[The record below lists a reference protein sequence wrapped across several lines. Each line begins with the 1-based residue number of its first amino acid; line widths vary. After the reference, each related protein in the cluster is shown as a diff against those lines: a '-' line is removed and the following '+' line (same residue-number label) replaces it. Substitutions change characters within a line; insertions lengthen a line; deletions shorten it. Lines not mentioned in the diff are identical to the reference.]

1 MSIIRILPEAV
12 ANKIAA
18 GEVVERPASVVK
30 ELLENCLDAGAGRV
44 EISVEGGG
52 KRLIRIVDDGQG
64 MTHDDALLAFERHAT
79 SKIRSA
85 DDLFEISTLGFRGE
99 ALPSIAAVSRLVLE
113 TRHATET
120 SGTRV
125 EIAGGKLRDVKEV
138 AWPQGTSIEVRDLF
152 YITPARRKF
161 LKSEST
167 ELGHIATLA
176 THYALAH
183 PEKSFRLT
191 SLTNEILN
199 VPPVANHRERLYQV
213 MGGQILEQLLEMA
226 PVERRVLTA
235 ALPEMGEEGEP
246 SGEAPLIRV
255 QGFISRPEV
264 QKLNRNNIYFFVN
277 RRLVRDRLILH
288 AITEA
293 YRNIL
298 PSGAFPVA
306 LIFLEIPPSEV
317 DVNVHPSKIEVR
329 FRHGNFVHDLV
340 RDSIRQTLLA
350 TRPVASFPMSRSAP
364 PAVLAV
370 EAADVADTLAEEP
383 PLMRGAMMPSPPARP
398 SGRGTGREFHLS
410 PARMEPRP
418 QRLPLDSALAPYAP
432 VAPLSVCPA
441 APVTTEE
448 AAIQTPSE
456 LPLDLQPL
464 GQVQES
470 FIVAV
475 NSDGLWIVD
484 QHAAHERVLFDRH
497 VRRRQEKKVEV
508 QRLLMPVIVQLKP
521 EQQVTYQVIADELA
535 ENGFEVEPFG
545 QRTVAIKTAPADL
558 PADEVEK
565 LMMEIL
571 EGASQEGAR
580 ISLDDL
586 RGRIAAS
593 ISCHAAVKVNMT
605 LERSKMDWLLQALGA
620 TDCPMTCPHGR
631 PTVLRYGMKDLMKA
645 FRRI

>member
-30 ELLENCLDAGAGRV
+30 ELLENSLDAGAGRV

-52 KRLIRIVDDGQG
+52 KRLIRIVDDGEG

-79 SKIRSA
+79 SKIRTA
-85 DDLFEISTLGFRGE
+85 EDLFEIATLGFRGE

-113 TRHATET
+113 TKHASE
-120 SGTRV
+120 SAGTRV
-125 EIAGGKLRDVKEV
+125 EVAGGKLRDVKEV
-138 AWPQGTSIEVRDLF
+138 VWPQGTRIEARELF
-152 YITPARRKF
+152 FNTPARRKF

-167 ELGHIATLA
+167 ELGHIATLV

-183 PEKSFRLT
+183 PEKSFRLA

-199 VPPVANHRERLYQV
+199 VSPVASHRERLYQV
-213 MGGQILEQLLEMA
+213 MGGQTLEQLLEMA
-226 PVERRVLTA
+226 PVERRILTPT
-235 ALPEMGEEGEP
+235 LPETGEEEEAA
-246 SGEAPLIRV
+246 GEAPVVRV
-255 QGFISRPEV
+255 RGFVSRPDV

-298 PSGAFPVA
+298 PAKVFPVA
-306 LIFLEIPPSEV
+306 LIFLELPPPEV

-329 FRHGNFVHDLV
+329 FRHSGFMHDLV
-340 RDSIRQTLLA
+340 RDSIRQALLA

-364 PAVLAV
+364 PAGLAV
-370 EAADVADTLAEEP
+370 EAADVADRLAEEP
-383 PLMRGAMMPSPPARP
+383 PLMRGAMTPSEPGRPPARA
-398 SGRGTGREFHLS
+398 TGGDFDLS
-410 PARMEPRP
+410 SPRLEPRA

-432 VAPLSVCPA
+432 LAPSAPLPVEPWEMDAAASA
-441 APVTTEE
+441 APR
-448 AAIQTPSE
+448 E

-475 NSDGLWIVD
+475 NSAGLWIVD

-497 VRRRQEKKVEV
+497 VRQRQERKVEA
-508 QRLLMPVIVQLKP
+508 QRLLMPIIVELKP
-521 EQQVTYQVIADELA
+521 EQQVTYQAIADELVA
-535 ENGFEVEPFG
+535 NGFEVEPFG
-545 QRTVAIKTAPADL
+545 QRTVAVKTAPAEI
-558 PADEVEK
+558 PADDVEK
-565 LMMEIL
+565 LMLEIL
-571 EGASQEGAR
+571 EGASQQGAT
-580 ISLDDL
+580 ISLEVL

-593 ISCHAAVKVNMT
+593 ISCHAAIKVNMA
-605 LERSKMDWLLQALGA
+605 LERTKMDWLLQALGR

-631 PTVLRYGMKDLMKA
+631 PTVLRYGMKDLQKA
-645 FRRI
+645 FKRI

>member
-12 ANKIAA
+12 ANKISA

-30 ELLENCLDAGAGRV
+30 ELLENSLDAGANRV
-44 EISVEGGG
+44 EITVEGGG

-85 DDLFEISTLGFRGE
+85 EDLFEISTLGFRGE

-113 TRHATET
+113 TRHASEN

-125 EIAGGKLRDVKEV
+125 EFAGGKLRDVKEV

-183 PEKSFRLT
+183 PEKGFLLA
-191 SLTNEILN
+191 SLTNTILQ
-199 VPPVANHRERLYQV
+199 VSPVSSHRERLYQV
-213 MGGQILEQLLEMA
+213 LGGQMLEQLIEMT
-226 PVERRVLTA
+226 PIERRVLA
-235 ALPEMGEEGEP
+235 SSPEPGEP
-246 SGEAPLIRV
+246 SVPAEEAAVIRV
-255 QGFISRPEV
+255 HGFVSRPEV

-288 AITEA
+288 AIAEA

-298 PSGAFPVA
+298 PAGSFPVA
-306 LIFLEIPPSEV
+306 LIFLDIPPAEV
-317 DVNVHPSKIEVR
+317 DVNVHPSKTEVR
-329 FRHGNFVHDLV
+329 FRHGSFIHDLV
-340 RDSIRQTLLA
+340 RDSIRQSLLA
-350 TRPVASFPMSRSAP
+350 TRPVASFPTSRPAAP
-364 PAVLAV
+364 SGLTI
-370 EAADVADTLAEEP
+370 EAADVEERLAEEP
-383 PLMRGAMMPSPPARP
+383 PMMRGPQMPDPPAHP
-398 SGRGTGREFHLS
+398 QSWGGSGEYHLS
-410 PARMEPRP
+410 QARPEPRSR
-418 QRLPLDSALAPYAP
+418 RLPLDTALSPYTPVLPLGTSGGSA
-432 VAPLSVCPA
+432 
-441 APVTTEE
+441 E
-448 AAIQTPSE
+448 AATIQSPRE
-456 LPLDLQPL
+456 LPLNLEPL
-464 GQVQES
+464 GQVQDS

-475 NSDGLWIVD
+475 NSEGLWIID

-497 VRRRQEKKVEV
+497 VQRRNEKKLEV
-508 QRLLMPVIVQLKP
+508 QRLLMPIIVQLRP
-521 EQQVTYQVIADELA
+521 EQQVTFQAIASELA

-545 QRTVAIKTAPADL
+545 QRTVAIKAAPADL
-558 PADEVEK
+558 PTEEVEK
-565 LMMEIL
+565 LMVEIL
-571 EGASQEGAR
+571 DGASPENAAL
-580 ISLDDL
+580 SLDEL
-586 RGRIAAS
+586 RGRITAS
-593 ISCHAAVKVNMT
+593 ISCHAAIKVNMP
-605 LERSKMDWLLQALGA
+605 LEPSKMDWLLQALGT

-645 FRRI
+645 FKRI

>member
-1 MSIIRILPEAV
+1 LSIIHILPDAV
-12 ANKIAA
+12 ANKISA

-30 ELLENCLDAGAGRV
+30 ELLENSLDAGANRI

-113 TRHATET
+113 SRHASES

-125 EIAGGKLRDVKEV
+125 EFAGGKLRDVKEV
-138 AWPQGTSIEVRDLF
+138 AWPHGTSIEVRDLF

-183 PEKSFRLT
+183 PDKGFLLS
-191 SLTNEILN
+191 SLTNTILQ
-199 VPPVANHRERLYQV
+199 VSPVTTHRERLYQV
-213 MGGQILEQLLEMA
+213 MGGQLLEQLIEMA
-226 PVERRVLTA
+226 PAERKVLSA
-235 ALPEMGEEGEP
+235 PLEGGEEGGATSEP
-246 SGEAPLIRV
+246 PSIRV
-255 QGFISRPEV
+255 RGFVSRPEV

-298 PSGAFPVA
+298 PVGVFPVV
-306 LIFLEIPPSEV
+306 LIFLDIPPSEV

-329 FRHGNFVHDLV
+329 FRHGSFVHDLI

-350 TRPVASFPMSRSAP
+350 TRPVASFPISRSAP
-364 PAVLAV
+364 NTTLAV
-370 EAADVADTLAEEP
+370 EAEDVTDRLAEDP
-383 PLMRGAMMPSPPARP
+383 PYMQGSAPPPPIRP
-398 SGRGTGREFHLS
+398 ASNRNWEDFHLS
-410 PARMEPRP
+410 PASPEALA
-418 QRLPLDSALAPYAP
+418 QRLPLDSTLAPY
-432 VAPLSVCPA
+432 SPA
-441 APVTTEE
+441 MHQSTLPTATAG
-448 AAIQTPSE
+448 AAAGETPREIPSNLE
-456 LPLDLQPL
+456 PL
-464 GQVQES
+464 GQVQDS

-475 NSDGLWIVD
+475 NSEGLWIVD
-484 QHAAHERVLFDRH
+484 QHAAHERVLFDQH
-497 VRRRQEKKVEV
+497 ARRRQEKKLEV
-508 QRLLMPVIVQLKP
+508 QRLLMPIIVQLKP
-521 EQQVTYQVIADELA
+521 EQEVTFQAIADELA
-535 ENGFEVEPFG
+535 NNGFEVEPFG
-545 QRTVAIKTAPADL
+545 QHTVAIKAAPADL
-558 PADEVEK
+558 PAEEVEK
-565 LMMEIL
+565 LMVEIL
-571 EGASQEGAR
+571 DGANPENAAL
-580 ISLDDL
+580 SLDEL
-586 RGRIAAS
+586 RGRITAS
-593 ISCHAAVKVNMT
+593 ISCHAAIKINMP
-605 LERSKMDWLLQALGA
+605 LEPSKMDWLLQALGT

-631 PTVLRYGMKDLMKA
+631 PTILRYGMKDLMKA
-645 FRRI
+645 FKRI